1 MEITLCTVITGTI
14 SRIAFGT
21 CQQSYLNQRIL
32 SSRHSIKVS
41 VSRLI
46 IFPFRLYRP
55 FNPAYAIST
64 RSFWSRFAIDK
75 SSERKYLGAD
85 NNKVFVPH
93 SWYNINKLMGSWK
106 DYSLWMCILRVCW
119 NNRVRIMEKRSFPCC
134 LIRDSVG
141 WCVLRRL
148 LDIELLIEKRKSI
161 SKKNVHN

>member
-85 NNKVFVPH
+85 NNKVFVPR
-93 SWYNINKLMGSWK
+93 SWYNINKKLMGK
-106 DYSLWMCILRVCW
+106 IILCRVCW

-148 LDIELLIEKRKSI
+148 LDVELLIEKRKYI

>member
-14 SRIAFGT
+14 SRIAFDT

-85 NNKVFVPH
+85 NNKVFVSR
-93 SWYNINKLMGSWK
+93 SWYNINKKLMGK
-106 DYSLWMCILRVCW
+106 IILCRVCW

-148 LDIELLIEKRKSI
+148 LDVELLIEKRKYI

>member
-85 NNKVFVPH
+85 NNKVFVPR
-93 SWYNINKLMGSWK
+93 SWYNINKKLMGK
-106 DYSLWMCILRVCW
+106 IILCRVCW

-148 LDIELLIEKRKSI
+148 MTL
-161 SKKNVHN
+161 NYW